1 MMGSEHAP
9 AERLARRSAPRNARP
24 SLRSDRNP
32 FTSAATGG
40 ILPFVSGGLLGRVKP
55 GKLPAP
61 ILDGLAGQ
69 ELLFSAEQVRAVRT
83 FSGKVPG
90 LVSSGSKS
98 LFFGSFVV
106 TDQQVIG
113 TLGSQKVIDVSFAS
127 GDDGPVTVRL
137 EPDGLHVG
145 WDLDRLHP
153 ACRGSMRL
161 HYKKPI
167 PDEVLA
173 RVPHR
178 ELSFSVDP
186 ANVVRFAGSRKKL
199 PDA

>member
-1 MMGSEHAP
+1 MVGREQAP
-9 AERLARRSAPRNARP
+9 AGRLTDDRPREM
-24 SLRSDRNP
+24 L
-32 FTSAATGG
+32 
-40 ILPFVSGGLLGRVKP
+40 V
-55 GKLPAP
+55 PA
-61 ILDGLAGQ
+61 LAGQ

-90 LVSSGSKS
+90 LVSSGSKN

-113 TLGSQKVIDVSFAS
+113 TLGSQKVIDVSFGS
-127 GDDGPVTVRL
+127 GDHGPVTVRL
-137 EPDGLHVG
+137 EPDGLHVV
-145 WDLDRLHP
+145 WDLDRIHP

-161 HYKKPI
+161 HYKQAI

-178 ELSFSVDP
+178 EVSFSVDP
-186 ANVVRFAGSRKKL
+186 ANVVRFAGSRAKL

>member
-1 MMGSEHAP
+1 MPGAF
-9 AERLARRSAPRNARP
+9 
-24 SLRSDRNP
+24 LR
-32 FTSAATGG
+32 
-40 ILPFVSGGLLGRVKP
+40 RVKP

-61 ILDGLAGQ
+61 VLDGLAGQ

-90 LVSSGSKS
+90 LVSSGSKT
-98 LFFGSFVV
+98 LFFGGFVV

-113 TLGSQKVIDVSFAS
+113 TLGSQEVIDVSFAS
-127 GDDGPVTVRL
+127 VGDGPVTVTL
-137 EPDGLHVG
+137 EADGLHVD

-161 HYKKPI
+161 HYKQAI

-173 RVPHR
+173 RVPR
-178 ELSFSVDP
+178 RKLSFSVDP
-186 ANVVRFAGSRKKL
+186 ANVVRFAGSRTRL

>member
-1 MMGSEHAP
+1 
-9 AERLARRSAPRNARP
+9 
-24 SLRSDRNP
+24 
-32 FTSAATGG
+32 
-40 ILPFVSGGLLGRVKP
+40 
-55 GKLPAP
+55 
-61 ILDGLAGQ
+61 
-69 ELLFSAEQVRAVRT
+69 VRAVRT

-90 LVSSGSKS
+90 LVSSGSKA
-98 LFFGSFVV
+98 LFFGGFIV

-127 GDDGPVTVRL
+127 GDDGPVTVTL

-145 WDLDRLHP
+145 WDLDRPHP
-153 ACRGSMRL
+153 ACRRSMRL
-161 HYKKPI
+161 HYKQAI

-178 ELSFSVDP
+178 ERCFSVDP
-186 ANVVRFAGSRKKL
+186 ANVVRFAGSRTKL

>member
-1 MMGSEHAP
+1 MPGGF
-9 AERLARRSAPRNARP
+9 
-24 SLRSDRNP
+24 LR
-32 FTSAATGG
+32 
-40 ILPFVSGGLLGRVKP
+40 RVKP

-61 ILDGLAGQ
+61 VLDGLAGQ

-106 TDQQVIG
+106 SDQQVIG

-161 HYKKPI
+161 HYKQPI

-173 RVPHR
+173 RVPRR
-178 ELSFSVDP
+178 ELSFPVDP